1 MAKTNKFSKMTGNK
15 LYQIAEQF
23 YSLSARVKLID
34 GKIVVLD
41 YPEGTPSWIDIFGKM
56 DEGQKCS
63 TLVQC
68 YGRLLNFDRIENPT
82 AKQIYNSLLNE
93 RKNAALFRY
102 FDYDIV
108 LKCVD
113 FFVEMEERC
122 NMNCGH
128 LFVWD

>member
-1 MAKTNKFSKMTGNK
+1 MKSSKNIK
-15 LYQIAEQF
+15 WQDLNNFEN
-23 YSLSARVKLID
+23 VKEERIPTLD
-34 GKIVVLD
+34 EIV
-41 YPEGTPSWIDIFGKM
+41 KM
-56 DEGQKCS
+56 KKGQRENL
-63 TLVQC
+63 LVQH
-68 YGRLLNFDRIENPT
+68 YGKLLNFDRIENPT

-113 FFVEMEERC
+113 FFVEMEESC

>member
-1 MAKTNKFSKMTGNK
+1 MAKKNELKWQTLNNFENIKEEAIPT
-15 LYQIAEQF
+15 L
-23 YSLSARVKLID
+23 D
-34 GKIVVLD
+34 KIV
-41 YPEGTPSWIDIFGKM
+41 KM
-56 DEGQKCS
+56 KKGQRENL
-63 TLVQC
+63 LVQH
-68 YGRLLNFDRIENPT
+68 YGKLLNFDNIENPT

-93 RKNAALFRY
+93 HKNAALFSY

-122 NMNCGH
+122 NVNCGH